1 MPEKGRL
8 MDIRAADIS
17 EYERVRLFYYSLIN
31 EMAQL
36 PYGAGWIK
44 DVYPSREMIKG
55 CVEAGE
61 YYIAEENGS
70 ICGAMVV
77 NHSFNESY
85 RDFNWPTKAE
95 DDEITVIHAL
105 GVHPKYMGKGIAK
118 RMVRFVINKANE
130 EGQKAIR
137 LDVLKGNLPAEK
149 LYSGLGFKY
158 LNTLVCP
165 ALSIL

>member
-36 PYGAGWIK
+36 PYGAGRIK

-85 RDFNWPTKAE
+85 RDFDWPTKAE

>member
-36 PYGAGWIK
+36 PYGVGWIK

-61 YYIAEENGS
+61 YYISEENGS
-70 ICGAMVV
+70 ICRAMVV

-85 RDFNWPTKAE
+85 RDFDWPTKAE

-165 ALSIL
+165 ALSVL